1 LSKDTTLT
9 KIIIIYRN
17 LVCYKTTT
25 MKKLVL
31 AIACLGFGVSAFAQ
45 DAANESSK
53 GSSWIWGPS
62 IGYQYQKGSFV
73 KASGWGLFAPNDHQ
87 YIKIDAGANFTWMKK
102 GTTVIPE
109 LGVTYYLSNAGIWHF
124 VKAEITPYTFTPKVG
139 ISLMSILDIGLGY
152 GININEKSNFKKID
166 GFTGSL
172 SINVP
177 LNFFIR

>member
-1 LSKDTTLT
+1 
-9 KIIIIYRN
+9 
-17 LVCYKTTT
+17 
-25 MKKLVL
+25 MKKLFITIV
-31 AIACLGFGVSAFAQ
+31 CLGMGLGAFAQ
-45 DAANESSK
+45 ESTVEPQK

-87 YIKIDAGANFTWMKK
+87 YVKIDAGANFTWMKK

-109 LGVTYYLSNAGIWHF
+109 VGVTYYLSNAGIWPF
-124 VKAEITPYTFTPKVG
+124 VKAEITPYTVTPKVG
-139 ISLMSILDIGLGY
+139 ISLMSMLDIGLGY

-166 GFTGSL
+166 GFTGS
-172 SINVP
+172 ININLP

>member
-1 LSKDTTLT
+1 
-9 KIIIIYRN
+9 
-17 LVCYKTTT
+17 
-25 MKKLVL
+25 MKKLL
-31 AIACLGFGVSAFAQ
+31 IAIFSLGISMSAMAQ
-45 DAANESSK
+45 NQESTAQA

-73 KASGWGLFAPNDHQ
+73 KVSGWGLFAPNDHQ
-87 YIKIDAGANFTWMKK
+87 YIKFDAGANFTWMKK

-109 LGVTYYLSNAGIWHF
+109 FGMTYYLSNVGVWPF

-139 ISLMSILDIGLGY
+139 ISLLSFVDVGVGY

-166 GFTGSL
+166 GFTGS
-172 SINVP
+172 ININLP

>member
-1 LSKDTTLT
+1 
-9 KIIIIYRN
+9 
-17 LVCYKTTT
+17 
-25 MKKLVL
+25 
-31 AIACLGFGVSAFAQ
+31 
-45 DAANESSK
+45 
-53 GSSWIWGPS
+53 
-62 IGYQYQKGSFV
+62 
-73 KASGWGLFAPNDHQ
+73 
-87 YIKIDAGANFTWMKK
+87 
-102 GTTVIPE
+102 
-109 LGVTYYLSNAGIWHF
+109 